1 MPPREG
7 GIVAHAPKAGKR
19 CPPLPLAVLP
29 SLGSML
35 APVFVPLL
43 QVGSAAAEA
52 STAELEL
59 RELRADTKSR
69 NARTRAERPSSDRVR

>member
-7 GIVAHAPKAGKR
+7 GIVARAPKAGKR

-59 RELRADTKSR
+59 RELRADSKSQC
-69 NARTRAERPSSDRVR
+69 ADSCFH

>member
-7 GIVAHAPKAGKR
+7 GIVARAPKAGKR
-19 CPPLPLAVLP
+19 CSPLPLAVLP
-29 SLGSML
+29 SLGSVL

-52 STAELEL
+52 STAKLEL
-59 RELRADTKSR
+59 RELRADTKSQY
-69 NARTRAERPSSDRVR
+69 ADRCFG